1 MRLGRRGVLVI
12 VAALVT
18 LMGVGCS
25 NPSSSSSSG
34 PATHTFYYTVTA
46 TPGYPFPITVNFIK
60 TPTGINWSTG
70 VVTLPWTS
78 PTYTWTT
85 GQDVGIEATTTGFNN
100 DSPIDSFTATVYE
113 DGKVLSQVSGASSSI
128 SCLVATN
135 PWLN

>member
-1 MRLGRRGVLVI
+1 MRPVRLGVLVI
-12 VAALVT
+12 CAAIVT
-18 LMGVGCS
+18 LVGVGCS

-46 TPGYPFPITVNFIK
+46 TPGYPFSITVNFIK

-85 GQDVGIEATTTGFNN
+85 GQNVGIEATTDCSSNG
-100 DSPIDSFTATVYE
+100 PIDSFTVTIYE
-113 DGKVLSQVSGASSSI
+113 DGKVLSQLSGASSPTSN
-128 SCLVATN
+128 LVAMN